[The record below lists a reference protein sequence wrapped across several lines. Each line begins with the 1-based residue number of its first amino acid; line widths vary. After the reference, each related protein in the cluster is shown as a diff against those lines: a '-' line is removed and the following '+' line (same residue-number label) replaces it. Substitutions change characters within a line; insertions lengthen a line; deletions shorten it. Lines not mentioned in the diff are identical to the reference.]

1 MNIHSA
7 VVAIGLSAL
16 VLAALVQPA
25 SACSCRKLSVESAIE
40 ATPIVF
46 EGEVLAVRMTGTGN
60 EQITPIKV
68 LRPIKG
74 DVTGDVEVRTHT
86 ISAACGYDFRGKR
99 PLLTVGASR
108 WEDGGLGTNLC
119 TMYMLNQS

>member
-7 VVAIGLSAL
+7 VIAIGLSAL
-16 VLAALVQPA
+16 VLSAFAEPA

-46 EGEVLAVRMTGTGN
+46 EGEVVAVRMTGNGN
-60 EQITPIKV
+60 EQITTVKV

-74 DVTGDVEVRTHT
+74 DVTGEVEIRTHT
-86 ISAACGYDFRGKR
+86 MSAACGYDFRGKR
-99 PLLTVGASR
+99 PVLTIGASR
-108 WEDGGLGTNLC
+108 RDDGGLGTNLC